1 MKKGILIFVLV
12 LMLAMAFASVAL
24 ANVPERGD
32 PVGACPNANWTL
44 APVKFAD
51 PDQVAVDKNLDG
63 WLCLKKNPLTKELL
77 MIDNKY

>member
-1 MKKGILIFVLV
+1 M
-12 LMLAMAFASVAL
+12 
-24 ANVPERGD
+24 
-32 PVGACPNANWTL
+32 
-44 APVKFAD
+44 KFAD